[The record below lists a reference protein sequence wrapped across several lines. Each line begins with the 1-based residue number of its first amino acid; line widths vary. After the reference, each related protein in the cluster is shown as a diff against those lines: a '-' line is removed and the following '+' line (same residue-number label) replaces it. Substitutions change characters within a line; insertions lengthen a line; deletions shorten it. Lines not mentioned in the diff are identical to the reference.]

1 MRKAPN
7 SFLPI
12 KVAAMR
18 AVAVATLS
26 LGAAA
31 ITHGRRRDIER
42 LRQAWTNWLLT
53 LATSGSL
60 DDSRATKKKPS
71 PGLDPCMRFDE
82 LPLDQLYRAQQRR
95 HLPSSTMQ
103 LETKSKVENL
113 YAKFKRLGDGL
124 KLLQSSTKLQ
134 SRLVETRELFEL
146 ALVIACWIVLP
157 ELLGRGI
164 LVTMS

>member
-18 AVAVATLS
+18 AVAVATLP

-53 LATSGSL
+53 LAT
-60 DDSRATKKKPS
+60 
-71 PGLDPCMRFDE
+71 
-82 LPLDQLYRAQQRR
+82 
-95 HLPSSTMQ
+95 
-103 LETKSKVENL
+103 
-113 YAKFKRLGDGL
+113 
-124 KLLQSSTKLQ
+124 
-134 SRLVETRELFEL
+134 
-146 ALVIACWIVLP
+146 
-157 ELLGRGI
+157 
-164 LVTMS
+164 